1 MPRASTRWAAL
12 SSTND
17 HCRAVLDFKLSHY
30 RLAASSTPWPRW
42 TARAGRRPASSGFKV
57 YLTHQEVRQIAA
69 GAAAAAV
76 IPEPTISKIVATV
89 AAVLV
94 GVDELGGQRG
104 VTVFGT
110 WLCARAARGAR

>member
-1 MPRASTRWAAL
+1 MQMAYSLPRGSTTLPPIDALATVDGPGRSAAGFL
-12 SSTND
+12 
-17 HCRAVLDFKLSHY
+17 
-30 RLAASSTPWPRW
+30 
-42 TARAGRRPASSGFKV
+42 GFKV

-110 WLCARAARGAR
+110 WLVPCAARGAR